1 MQGLLLCHV
10 DTLHKALIVNVI
22 RVYSY
27 EIGRRPLSVQ
37 NLEQRRVAFLGEATM
52 DIPTTKKHDRYH
64 TDCIAS
70 SNESPKPD
78 VIRARVPGPT
88 KDASFKGSFGKWL
101 SRFSTEKPLLERR
114 SKQVVPQD
122 DPKTRCHTLS
132 DDEWKYLLEVVKE
145 WNFAVEDLV
154 LDELLGVGTF
164 GTTYKG
170 ICKGRVCAV
179 KKIRVTSDSMRQFV
193 REVQALSAVQDPNVV
208 GFKGVVVNQGLQACW
223 IIQEYMAGGTLND
236 VIRKNK
242 CAALAKKSVS
252 KKLQIL
258 RDVAKGMAALQ
269 ATTLHRDLKPS
280 NIFLDEMMTAK
291 IGDLG
296 LAKKLL
302 SGDMTGETGTY
313 LYMAPEVIM
322 HSSYGNSAD
331 VWSWGATVVEVMTCK
346 FPYQDRLLTPIQIA
360 TEVMQHKMRPELPQQ
375 VTIPKLRDLL
385 DRCCAFD
392 PSKRPKFTEI
402 VLDMDEIIEQQ
413 IEEETSKSLDRS
425 WSISN
430 LFEI

>member
-1 MQGLLLCHV
+1 
-10 DTLHKALIVNVI
+10 
-22 RVYSY
+22 
-27 EIGRRPLSVQ
+27 
-37 NLEQRRVAFLGEATM
+37 M
-52 DIPTTKKHDRYH
+52 DIPTKKHDGYR
-64 TDCIAS
+64 TNCIAS
-70 SNESPKPD
+70 SNDDSSAPG
-78 VIRARVPGPT
+78 VIHVQVKGPT
-88 KDASFKGSFGKWL
+88 KDASFKESFGKWL

-132 DDEWKYLLEVVKE
+132 DDDWEYLREVVKE

-154 LDELLGVGTF
+154 IEELLGVGTF

-170 ICKGRVCAV
+170 TCKGSVCAV

-193 REVQALSAVQDPNVV
+193 REVEALSAVQDPNVV
-208 GFKGVVVNQGLQACW
+208 GFKGVVVNQELQACW

-236 VIRKNK
+236 VIRKNG
-242 CAALAKKSVS
+242 CVVLAKKSVS

-360 TEVMQHKMRPELPQQ
+360 TEVMQHKMRPELPQH
-375 VTIPKLRDLL
+375 VTIPKLKDLL

-392 PSKRPKFTEI
+392 PSKRPTFSEI
-402 VLDMDEIIEQQ
+402 AADMDVIIEQQ
-413 IEEETSKSLDRS
+413 IEEETSQSLNRS